1 MIGLIGGLG
10 VTPSGNMGKDGIAI
24 FEAVHGTAPDIAG
37 QDKANPMALLLS
49 ACMMTTHMGLGMYGR
64 RIENA
69 VYKCMSEGAKT
80 GDLGGKLKCSEF
92 ADAIIEIVREDK
104 Q

>member
-1 MIGLIGGLG
+1 M
-10 VTPSGNMGKDGIAI
+10 TPSGNMGKDGIAL

-49 ACMMTTHMGLGMYGR
+49 ACMMTKHMGLGTYGR
-64 RIENA
+64 RIEDA
-69 VYKCMSEGAKT
+69 IYKCMSEGAKT
-80 GDLGGKLKCSEF
+80 RDLGGKMKCSEF
-92 ADAIIEIVREDK
+92 ADAVIEIVREDK